1 MSPSVCCP
9 PLSYSPRL
17 PVATS
22 STSRHSDTR
31 EKKKRKGISRR
42 VRQLEKT
49 VENLLSL
56 ALTEPQDRTTTADGR
71 KIDNSDVVD
80 TLSAALSGL

>member
-1 MSPSVCCP
+1 M
-9 PLSYSPRL
+9 
-17 PVATS
+17 
-22 STSRHSDTR
+22 
-31 EKKKRKGISRR
+31 
-42 VRQLEKT
+42 RQLEKT